1 MGFQKKLPK
10 TIAYCYYKKLDNFK
24 FHDDFNNFVF
34 DQFDLGN
41 FMETISN
48 IFDKMIQSNKNI
60 FEQMKSL
67 L

>member
-34 DQFDLGN
+34 DQFDVGN
-41 FMETISN
+41 FMETMSN
-48 IFDKMIQSNKNI
+48 IFDKMI
-60 FEQMKSL
+60 
-67 L
+67 